1 MEALASERPG
11 KGRVAAR
18 LARKAGWGAHPQR
31 RRPGF
36 SEGEE
41 SADVYPRRAV
51 SPTQPWSP
59 QPPARCAD
67 AAVQTDV
74 IAIAVAA
81 WPSGLGPA
89 DAAAEPAGTPP
100 PWQISHWSESPL
112 SEVSQDTFGSPEPFE
127 FPEPH
132 APGGP
137 LPLPVGGARLGL
149 PGAQEEGLVVTIP
162 AGAEAAVARR
172 RECGA
177 PPLPAPQLHEFHS
190 ALRAMVARWPSVS
203 GLTHA
208 ERFIS
213 HTTLAWIDGFH
224 PNEEMRLN
232 LMRSALRYI
241 ARGED
246 NHVRTGSDPDD
257 AACDAVL
264 ERILGRSL
272 AANGASRRA
281 PSPGAGSAKR
291 RTRAPM
297 GPVAVCGCTRLG
309 RDGGPSLACC
319 ARPWP
324 SSVAWERPTP
334 PAAAARPARCRW
346 AGRDGLGVSP
356 LMDAASGNPAVR
368 RRRGGLGNSSPPRR
382 QCPVG
387 PRLTRRFGGFPAA
400 AQAPASLAP
409 CWLTM
414 RFGELPA
421 AAAVASPAG
430 RWRAARGRGLPAPGA
445 ASALP
450 ARTDGVPRGL
460 MTPRWSGATGGAR
473 LGCPARAGR
482 RGASPTA
489 CWPPGLARRPSRALR
504 LTPASAPCA
513 SLRAASRWLTAP
525 TARPAQAT
533 CLPSVKAPGRRP
545 GRGCSACWTSAVLA
559 RSPSRAP
566 RAPRATP
573 MKGKPRE
580 TSARSLRSLGAST
593 SKRAS
598 PTGRWAPASPSA
610 SAQWEGK
617 HALLAPRPSSAA
629 DGGTAAPGA
638 RWRTAALRAAAT
650 ASAPMSAGR
659 RRTPTRRRGASR
671 RRGA

>member
-272 AANGASRRA
+272 AANDACRRA
-281 PSPGAGSAKR
+281 PFAGRRIGEAENPGPHGPR
-291 RTRAPM
+291 RCVRVCAPRARWRAVPRLLCATM
-297 GPVAVCGCTRLG
+297 ALVCGVGAADAPGCGGAACAVPLG
-309 RDGGPSLACC
+309 RARWFGRFPADGC
-319 ARPWP
+319 R
-324 SSVAWERPTP
+324 ERE
-334 PAAAARPARCRW
+334 
-346 AGRDGLGVSP
+346 
-356 LMDAASGNPAVR
+356 
-368 RRRGGLGNSSPPRR
+368 PRR
-382 QCPVG
+382 QATARWFGEFLATAKAVPRRPPADEAVWGIPRRRAG
-387 PRLTRRFGGFPAA
+387 PRLAGTMLAVDAVWGTPRRCCCCLPSRALEGRAREGT
-400 AQAPASLAP
+400 P
-409 CWLTM
+409 C
-414 RFGELPA
+414 P
-421 AAAVASPAG
+421 
-430 RWRAARGRGLPAPGA
+430 GRGLCPPRADRRSPTRVDDSALEWRDRWRPTGLPCPRRTAWGESDGLLATRVGEASIPGPAADSGQRTLRLAPGGLTLA
-445 ASALP
+445 DSPDGAPGSGDLP
-450 ARTDGVPRGL
+450 PVGQSPRT
-460 MTPRWSGATGGAR
+460 
-473 LGCPARAGR
+473 PARAGVQR
-482 RGASPTA
+482 MLDFGSASSVPVPRTEGPAGDADEGETPGDVRSLLTEFGRLDVEASQPHGQVGARKPK
-489 CWPPGLARRPSRALR
+489 RIRAVGG
-504 LTPASAPCA
+504 
-513 SLRAASRWLTAP
+513 
-525 TARPAQAT
+525 QA
-533 CLPSVKAPGRRP
+533 
-545 GRGCSACWTSAVLA
+545 CSACAQAILRGRWGYGCSGCAVA
-559 RSPSRAP
+559 YCCAACRGHGFGTHECGATEDANAAP
-566 RAPRATP
+566 RR
-573 MKGKPRE
+573 
-580 TSARSLRSLGAST
+580 
-593 SKRAS
+593 
-598 PTGRWAPASPSA
+598 
-610 SAQWEGK
+610 
-617 HALLAPRPSSAA
+617 
-629 DGGTAAPGA
+629 
-638 RWRTAALRAAAT
+638 
-650 ASAPMSAGR
+650 
-659 RRTPTRRRGASR
+659 
-671 RRGA
+671 